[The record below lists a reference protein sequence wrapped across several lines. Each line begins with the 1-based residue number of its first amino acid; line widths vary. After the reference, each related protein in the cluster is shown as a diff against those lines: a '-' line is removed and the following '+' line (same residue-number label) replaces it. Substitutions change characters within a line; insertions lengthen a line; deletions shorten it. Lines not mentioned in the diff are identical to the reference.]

1 MTQINVAQ
9 LLKSPIG
16 TVRYYLV
23 NEMVNI
29 ADDRCLVQG
38 EIELTRTNRGI
49 LARGMLHTEIE
60 LTCSRCLSPFHCSL
74 SINIEEEYFP
84 VTDIATGDSLPSP
97 EDEDAFT
104 IDEHNILDLGE
115 ALRQYALLAVP
126 MKPLCREDCA
136 GICPPQDINVSH
148 SISSEVVTHR
158 PEKSPIS
165 GNKQKPTKNRKERG

>member
-16 TVRYYLV
+16 SVRYYLV

-49 LARGMLHTEIE
+49 LARGILHTEIE
-60 LTCSRCLSPFHCSL
+60 LTCSRCLSPFHCPL

-84 VTDIATGDSLPSP
+84 TTDIAVVSDAPLP

-126 MKPLCREDCA
+126 MKPLCREDCP
-136 GICPPQDINVSH
+136 GICPPIYSNSNH
-148 SISSEVVTHR
+148 SSSSGMVTHR
-158 PEKSPIS
+158 PEKSRAS
-165 GNKQKPTKNRKERG
+165 ANKQKPTKIRKERG